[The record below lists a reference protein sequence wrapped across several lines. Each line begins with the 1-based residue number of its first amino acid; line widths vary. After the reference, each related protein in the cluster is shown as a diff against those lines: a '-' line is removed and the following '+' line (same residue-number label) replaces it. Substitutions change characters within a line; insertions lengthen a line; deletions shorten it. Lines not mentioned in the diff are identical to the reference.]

1 MIPTNQFQI
10 LFDHDAIAQ
19 RFLILEAKRDNGNYY
34 QSLVPDLALQVGR
47 ALSVAYARGACCY
60 ILYERENANLNLL
73 KTELEQQASDV
84 CLREISS
91 VEMAQKQS
99 YLLAQL
105 LCNAMPALS
114 VDGQM
119 YHNLTGKL
127 YHLDAT
133 WRKGRGEVPR
143 SFWTIR
149 IEFTWEGCIKLSVV
163 TFSKAEKKKEEQGE
177 AQYLFDGQ
185 SYTLRRLV
193 QQDPDQNTPRFVMK
207 NLDKSQKN
215 TVSFL
220 AFGSLDEFRRSKV
233 GVLQNFLGNVAR
245 LLAPYLTLN
254 MQYLQEEAH
263 LGCRPARS
271 QMEKIRRRLREA
283 PAFVE
288 DTVQDE
294 RSAELVHLLRLKLN
308 EYSGI
313 SLCEGVPAAGDTLFR
328 IVHNKEFYEDCPEQ
342 DPYRKAPVHCTV
354 QHLTVEDFK
363 LPGDECEKKKKEG
376 AALRKV
382 LQELA
387 VKRDV
392 LQKKITC
399 YDWAAA
405 GYTSPVNFVIIP
417 EESKGKD
424 KQPHYRRLRVYSDG
438 ILEYSQWE
446 EELFW
451 QDDEQEKIAR
461 AFQDDRGKVDPHV
474 EGLVYQDPDNIH
486 VIRKTDRYTLP
497 EITLLQELLARTPN
511 GEQLSV
517 EPLAAVVQ
525 NMFSDAPE
533 KERQALEII
542 YSDLLALAPQAT
554 RKQLSSCLGLRT
566 VLGRRVNE
574 EIFARTGV
582 LLGSG
587 MKQNKTK
594 EQLFAGTLDIRLFT
608 QGNAQYYYSGPC
620 GQSLQQSLARACC
633 IRKVTATGGQPHFA
647 EYLPLME
654 VDFVRASAWTVLPF
668 PFKYLREWKPQ

>member
-10 LFDHDAIAQ
+10 LFDHNAIAQ

-47 ALSVAYARGACCY
+47 ALSVAYARRACCY

-73 KTELEQQASDV
+73 KTELEQQVSDV

-263 LGCRPARS
+263 LGC
-271 QMEKIRRRLREA
+271 
-283 PAFVE
+283 
-288 DTVQDE
+288 
-294 RSAELVHLLRLKLN
+294 
-308 EYSGI
+308 
-313 SLCEGVPAAGDTLFR
+313 
-328 IVHNKEFYEDCPEQ
+328 
-342 DPYRKAPVHCTV
+342 
-354 QHLTVEDFK
+354 
-363 LPGDECEKKKKEG
+363 
-376 AALRKV
+376 
-382 LQELA
+382 
-387 VKRDV
+387 
-392 LQKKITC
+392 
-399 YDWAAA
+399 
-405 GYTSPVNFVIIP
+405 
-417 EESKGKD
+417 
-424 KQPHYRRLRVYSDG
+424 
-438 ILEYSQWE
+438 
-446 EELFW
+446 
-451 QDDEQEKIAR
+451 
-461 AFQDDRGKVDPHV
+461 
-474 EGLVYQDPDNIH
+474 
-486 VIRKTDRYTLP
+486 
-497 EITLLQELLARTPN
+497 
-511 GEQLSV
+511 
-517 EPLAAVVQ
+517 
-525 NMFSDAPE
+525 
-533 KERQALEII
+533 
-542 YSDLLALAPQAT
+542 
-554 RKQLSSCLGLRT
+554 
-566 VLGRRVNE
+566 
-574 EIFARTGV
+574 
-582 LLGSG
+582 
-587 MKQNKTK
+587 
-594 EQLFAGTLDIRLFT
+594 
-608 QGNAQYYYSGPC
+608 
-620 GQSLQQSLARACC
+620 
-633 IRKVTATGGQPHFA
+633 
-647 EYLPLME
+647 
-654 VDFVRASAWTVLPF
+654 
-668 PFKYLREWKPQ
+668 